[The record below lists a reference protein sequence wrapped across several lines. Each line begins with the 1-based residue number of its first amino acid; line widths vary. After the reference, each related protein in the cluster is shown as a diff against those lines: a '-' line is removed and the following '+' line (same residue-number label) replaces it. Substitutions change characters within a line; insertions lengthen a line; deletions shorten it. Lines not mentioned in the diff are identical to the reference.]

1 MRKLSSLKYL
11 VAAAALSTVAC
22 STTQRDAVQVN
33 SPAPA
38 VMRGSALTNV
48 PPVNSAGPASMT
60 VPSAEALAITS
71 ANANRGGTFL
81 GYIEGVGP
89 SPSGNYTPATGQVI
103 PPSLSAN
110 PEITVNSSISSGP
123 NPIITSGAGEGGGL
137 FVATAAAPVATNAG
151 VSSAVVA
158 APITTTGTTA
168 SAIVSPITTGVTGA
182 APIIVT
188 PSTVATPTNTANVLT
203 VGQFAAGA
211 GGATNT
217 GSTAIVNSG
226 PLPVAN
232 GNTLVNGNTGT
243 LTPTVSSSFIPSPTV
258 ASNPAVAV
266 ANNSATRTT
275 TPRTTSASTVVNN
288 GVATGGTRFAIGPNG
303 MTSSSTITNNS
314 NGSIITTSAA
324 DQLAARRS
332 STSTT
337 ASVTNTAMASTG
349 GARLRAVRTPAS
361 GVTQPVTQPATSASR
376 RRSVTTSTSQ
386 NAAVVAPASSR
397 QHAIR
402 VTTSTNGTPVVTNVN
417 DNAFME
423 RAGVK
428 QRDQASPNQ

>member
-1 MRKLSSLKYL
+1 
-11 VAAAALSTVAC
+11 
-22 STTQRDAVQVN
+22 
-33 SPAPA
+33 
-38 VMRGSALTNV
+38 MRGSALTNV

-60 VPSAEALAITS
+60 VPSTEALAITS
-71 ANANRGGTFL
+71 ANANRNGTVL

-89 SPSGNYTPATGQVI
+89 SPSGNYTPLTGQVI
-103 PPSLSAN
+103 PPSLYAN

-123 NPIITSGAGEGGGL
+123 NPIITSGAGEGGGV

-158 APITTTGTTA
+158 APITTGTTTA
-168 SAIVSPITTGVTGA
+168 SAVVAPITTGVTGA
-182 APIIVT
+182 APIVIT

-232 GNTLVNGNTGT
+232 GTTLVNGNSGT
-243 LTPTVSSSFIPSPTV
+243 LTPTVSSSFIPSPTL

-266 ANNSATRTT
+266 ANNTATRTT
-275 TPRTTSASTVVNN
+275 TTTRTTSASKVTS
-288 GVATGGTRFAIGPNG
+288 GVANGGTRFALGPNG
-303 MTSSSTITNNS
+303 MTSSSTITNNNS
-314 NGSIITTSAA
+314 NGSIIKTSAA
-324 DQLAARRS
+324 DQLAARGS

-337 ASVTNTAMASTG
+337 ASVTNSAATTSTG
-349 GARLRAVRTPAS
+349 GTRIHAARSPSTGL
-361 GVTQPVTQPATSASR
+361 TQPVMQPATSTAR
-376 RRSVTTSTSQ
+376 RHSVGTSTSQ
-386 NAAVVAPASSR
+386 QSAAVVAPASHQR
-397 QHAIR
+397 AIR
-402 VTTSTNGTPVVTNVN
+402 VTTSSNGTPVVTNVS
-417 DNAFME
+417 DSAFME